1 MIKIYSIEL
10 KEIYEEGY
18 YYIGKRRKMTTLS
31 RDLKIYEI
39 YKEYIGKDFPTYI
52 DLKEEDAPV
61 SDGIVK
67 AFNSVKFII
76 DKHEEVI
83 KDELKKD
90 LIKLC
95 SYVNDARIRD
105 LWWLIQEMIRNI
117 SQGIIYLKER
127 GK

>member
-1 MIKIYSIEL
+1 MIKICRIEL

-18 YYIGKRRKMTTLS
+18 YYIGKRRKMTILP

-39 YKEYIGKDFPTYI
+39 YKEYMGKDFPTYI

-117 SQGIIYLKER
+117 SQGIIYLKEQ
-127 GK
+127 GE

>member
-10 KEIYEEGY
+10 KEIHEEGY
-18 YYIGKRRKMTTLS
+18 YYIGKRRKMTILS

-105 LWWLIQEMIRNI
+105 LWWLIQGMIRNI

-127 GK
+127 GE